1 MSRKVFSLLPLGSVQ
16 RDTAKQNDI
25 KTEHA
30 QGSTA
35 TACRLSRTFFKDLC
49 PGYSQVT
56 LAHVMSREEH
66 LYQIFKALEV
76 IDGHLHKIMDTQ
88 AQTAAKVQAVTNEL
102 VKVGTE
108 TRSLLTKIDDL
119 TAIINTG
126 AVNTSPELQ
135 AAVDALTAQ
144 AQLVDDLVPDAPP
157 PTPTPTP

>member
-1 MSRKVFSLLPLGSVQ
+1 
-16 RDTAKQNDI
+16 
-25 KTEHA
+25 
-30 QGSTA
+30 
-35 TACRLSRTFFKDLC
+35 
-49 PGYSQVT
+49 
-56 LAHVMSREEH
+56 MSREEY